1 MPSLLLK
8 LDPARDLVLE
18 REVEVPPALVWA
30 AWTKPEHLSRW
41 FAPDPW
47 TIPTCEID
55 LRPGGIFHCV
65 MRAPDGKE
73 YPNVGCYLE
82 VASEERLIWTDALLP
97 GFRPATDPLST
108 TIVALEAHEG
118 RTRYTVTAMHPDE
131 ARRLRHEEVGFRR
144 AWDAAL
150 DQLASYVTSL

>member
-8 LDPARDLVLE
+8 LDAALDLVLE
-18 REVEVPPALVWA
+18 REVEAPRALVWA
-30 AWTKPEHLSRW
+30 AWTKPEHLCRW
-41 FAPDPW
+41 FAPEPW

-65 MRAPDGKE
+65 MCSPDGKE

-82 VASEERLIWTDALLP
+82 VAPEERLVWTDGLLP
-97 GFRPATDPLST
+97 GFRPATDPLCT
-108 TIVALEAHEG
+108 TIVALEAHEN
-118 RTRYTVTAMHPDE
+118 RTRYIVTAMHADE

-144 AWDAAL
+144 AWGNAL
-150 DQLASYVTSL
+150 DQLDAYVTGL